1 MNNTIEHPNNIVL
14 VTRPKEDAASLLE
27 ILDRRGYT
35 SLSSPLL
42 KINHIT
48 PPTEFP
54 DWLAESQALVLTSA
68 NGVRALTSNEKHK
81 HTYIRLPIY
90 AVGDATAREARDA
103 GFNQIET
110 AAGDVD
116 KLADLIKKKLNPENG
131 PVTHIAGSKL
141 AGDLANLLEKNGF
154 TYHRATLYDSIKA
167 TNLSIDVIEALA
179 NARVRCVLFYSPR
192 TAESFSALV
201 EKANLGETLKTVTA
215 ICLSQNVAAKLKHQ
229 NWLDIQ
235 TAKQPT
241 QNDLLTLLDALMTDT
256 PSNDDQENNNYDNLL
271 SDYSAEEIIDGFGGI
286 RPMAGKVGVA
296 VSTVQGWK
304 TRNHIPESHK
314 DQIIKAAIEE
324 KATFNKSEKVNEE
337 KDSPIIEGEIVDTS
351 DQDTNTTANH
361 SSDISDAEPVIIKK
375 HVSTFSLISI
385 AALTGALIL
394 QPYWSPT
401 VEKALNPLL
410 SNLAPNLAAA
420 KNENAV
426 EGKIEEAIAPLQ
438 ERLKQ
443 LQTALST
450 AIQSSSDNAISEE
463 SVSALIS
470 NELSS
475 VSNVIAGL
483 QKQVDA
489 IPIITE
495 TADGTSIDLSPLNE
509 AIQNL
514 QNQVDQVNNLIT
526 DTQLNLEDKLLQLQ
540 DDVSSYKASLEDL
553 ADMPSKTITAPNG
566 NQQSIAVLIG
576 VMEMSDALQKGRPLE
591 SYISTLQ
598 KLATAQDEILV
609 DLNELERLSEDGVP
623 TLYQLQRAY
632 SEVAANPE
640 AHRTD
645 AGETE
650 WMDATLNNLQNLISV
665 RRVGEDENAPPI
677 SRAEIALQRGDLSAA
692 ITILAPLSTERQDVA
707 DWIQAATKLD
717 QAETYLARIRQTAS
731 NAILG
736 NPNMTENNQ

>member
-1 MNNTIEHPNNIVL
+1 MNNTIEHPNSLVL

-27 ILDRRGYT
+27 ILDTRGYA

-42 KINHIT
+42 KINYID
-48 PPTEFP
+48 PPAEFSN
-54 DWLAESQALVLTSA
+54 WLTESQALVLTSA

-81 HTYIRLPIY
+81 HTYIRLPVY

-103 GFNQIET
+103 GFKQIET

-116 KLADLIKKKLNPENG
+116 KLAELIKKKLNPENG
-131 PVTHIAGSKL
+131 SVTHIAGSKL
-141 AGDLANLLEKNGF
+141 AGDLSNLLEKGGF
-154 TYHRATLYDSIKA
+154 TYCRATLYDSIKA
-167 TNLSIDVIEALA
+167 TELSIDVIEALA
-179 NARVRCVLFYSPR
+179 HARVRCVLFYSPR
-192 TAESFSALV
+192 TAESFSTLV

-215 ICLSQNVAAKLKHQ
+215 ICLSQNVATKIEHQ

-235 TAKQPT
+235 VAKQPT

-256 PSNDDQENNNYDNLL
+256 PATDDQENNNYDNLL

-337 KDSPIIEGEIVDTS
+337 KDSPIIEGEVIDKS
-351 DQDTNTTANH
+351 DQDTNNASNH
-361 SSDISDAEPVIIKK
+361 SSNNSDAEPVIIKK
-375 HVSTFSLISI
+375 QVSTFSLISI
-385 AALTGALIL
+385 AALAGALVL

-401 VEKALNPLL
+401 VEKALNPLM
-410 SNLAPNLAAA
+410 SSLAPNLAAA

-438 ERLKQ
+438 ERIEQ

-450 AIQSSSDNAISEE
+450 AIQSSSNNTISEE

-470 NELSS
+470 KELSS
-475 VSNVIAGL
+475 VSNAITGL

-509 AIQNL
+509 EIQNL
-514 QNQVDQVNNLIT
+514 RKQVDQVNNLIA
-526 DTQLNLEDKLLQLQ
+526 DTQLNLEDKLLKLQ
-540 DDVSSYKASLEDL
+540 DDLSSYKASLDEL
-553 ADMPSKTITAPNG
+553 ADIPSQAITAPQYS
-566 NQQSIAVLIG
+566 QQSIAVLIG

-591 SYISTLQ
+591 SYISALRAQ
-598 KLATAQDEILV
+598 VAGQDEILN
-609 DLNELERLSEDGVP
+609 DLNELQRVSEDGVP
-623 TLYQLQRAY
+623 TLYQLQRTY

-640 AHRTD
+640 SHRTD
-645 AGETE
+645 AGEAA

-692 ITILAPLSTERQDVA
+692 ITILSPLSTERQDVA

-717 QAETYLARIRQTAS
+717 QAETYLARIRQIAS
-731 NAILG
+731 NAILS
-736 NPNMTENNQ
+736 NPNTTENDQ